1 MTQIDSAVKYKMG
14 FPMGIFE
21 LADYTGLD
29 VIFKATS
36 EMYSRDNKIVNPHP
50 KIKELVDAQ
59 NFGQK
64 TGKGFYEYSG
74 STYERVS
81 LTPEE
86 AAKYNPI
93 GLAAISA
100 NNAGWLI
107 SNGVCTKEDVDKA
120 LRLGMGLK
128 TDLFST
134 VETFGV
140 LNVVEKLRGHV
151 LAGNRLPTVWVPD
164 QQTRDDR
171 ELVRARVELGE
182 KQTQVKSQ
190 IQMLL
195 KRHGVEKASGLGAG
209 WTVRYRR
216 WLEALT
222 ESEPLGRGGRQTL
235 GSLLRQLSFIEGE
248 IERMQQP
255 VERLADEPRHK
266 PIVDELRQE
275 CGVGLLTAMVYRT
288 EIGYAGRFRRGRQT
302 GKYVG
307 LTPTSYESGEQNDRK
322 GHISRQG
329 PPRLRK
335 MLCQASWSQVCHDV
349 SAKRIYQQLVSR
361 NPKKKKIAI
370 VAVMRRLAVRLW
382 HRMRKVEV
390 EMGLA

>member
-1 MTQIDSAVKYKMG
+1 M
-14 FPMGIFE
+14 P
-21 LADYTGLD
+21 
-29 VIFKATS
+29 
-36 EMYSRDNKIVNPHP
+36 
-50 KIKELVDAQ
+50 
-59 NFGQK
+59 
-64 TGKGFYEYSG
+64 
-74 STYERVS
+74 
-81 LTPEE
+81 
-86 AAKYNPI
+86 
-93 GLAAISA
+93 
-100 NNAGWLI
+100 
-107 SNGVCTKEDVDKA
+107 
-120 LRLGMGLK
+120 GMGLLQRLPPLQ
-128 TDLFST
+128 THPWAGRHRA
-134 VETFGV
+134 VETAAAVEIEQVSLQRLLLDDFHKLFGKASAKNAPAFPQLPQRRRRRSITKRCGNRNPKNADTRFRLIPLHEEAEAMGICCWV
-140 LNVVEKLRGHV
+140 LAPTKMEKSVEQRQHKNDDRDADDVVEKLRGHV

-322 GHISRQG
+322 GQLSRQG

-335 MLCQASWSQVCHDV
+335 QLCQASWSQVCHDV